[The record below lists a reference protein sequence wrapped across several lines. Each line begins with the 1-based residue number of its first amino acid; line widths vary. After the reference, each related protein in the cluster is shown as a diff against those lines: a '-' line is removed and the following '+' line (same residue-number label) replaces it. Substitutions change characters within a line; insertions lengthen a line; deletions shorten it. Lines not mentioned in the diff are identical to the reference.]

1 MDNTENDIER
11 LIDDFDFKPITDGL
25 GFHHSIQ
32 NKKDVKVNLKK
43 QSMDLQSELEQRISH
58 MTAQKSENQSSVNM
72 GELAPFYGDSKEE
85 KEAEVS
91 TQVKLFS
98 EEEKSPNYYMAQNSE
113 RFLAWVIDITLIVTT
128 MLFTFSSIIY
138 FANIPLSQVS
148 LFAASSEVLVSFLLL
163 SVMFYVFYFSFLDK
177 THYSTLGKH
186 LVGIRIVSHRGHDEV
201 SLLQSLLR
209 VSICLFSIFLLGLPV
224 MLKMHD
230 RLTETDVIKK

>member
-85 KEAEVS
+85 KENNDNR
-91 TQVKLFS
+91 Q
-98 EEEKSPNYYMAQNSE
+98 KSK
-113 RFLAWVIDITLIVTT
+113 FL
-128 MLFTFSSIIY
+128 S
-138 FANIPLSQVS
+138 
-148 LFAASSEVLVSFLLL
+148 
-163 SVMFYVFYFSFLDK
+163 
-177 THYSTLGKH
+177 
-186 LVGIRIVSHRGHDEV
+186 
-201 SLLQSLLR
+201 
-209 VSICLFSIFLLGLPV
+209 
-224 MLKMHD
+224 
-230 RLTETDVIKK
+230 